1 MVCRLRRKGLAL
13 ALVFVAF
20 VAALAAFSLR
30 PENSPNKEV
39 KVLATFYPLAYL
51 AEEIGG
57 DRVSVKT
64 LIPYNTEVHS
74 WQPSISDMVAVSDA
88 DVIILNG
95 GGLDWWMGDILNSIN
110 ASGKLV
116 VNTTEGLELIPL
128 GERST
133 DESGHF
139 KGPNNYDPHTWLSP
153 YMAAKQAERILSAL
167 IEKDPS
173 GKEYYQARFDA
184 LNKRLE
190 DLDSRYQK
198 ELANKTKDVII
209 VAHEAYGYLA
219 NRYGFK
225 QLGIIGISADQQPSV
240 QVIRDLVDTMARY
253 NVKVIYLDPTYSDS
267 YVMMLK
273 REVEARTGWSV
284 QVVRLYLALG
294 PMDGKDYIQQL
305 EENLEAL
312 KFGLTEP

>member
-1 MVCRLRRKGLAL
+1 MCRLRRKGLAL

-294 PMDGKDYIQQL
+294 PMDGKDFIQQL
-305 EENLEAL
+305 EENLKAL

>member
-1 MVCRLRRKGLAL
+1 LVCRLRRKGLAL

-294 PMDGKDYIQQL
+294 PMDGKDFIQQL
-305 EENLEAL
+305 EENLKAL